1 MIKIVIDD
9 QWSQPPT
16 RADAW
21 SSGSFMHSWDIFAPF
36 DYVNP
41 VKKWLGF
48 SYNKRGSIRYNGSH
62 IIVPPESMFWV
73 RSQPALSLQG
83 LISLKKGLSCLWSG
97 YLVFIHDPEGRIVE
111 KVLFLQGLS
120 TTDLSGHI
128 VERRSVE
135 SKKRLLARV
144 DLDGVFENIVEN
156 FSVERYND
164 E

>member
-1 MIKIVIDD
+1 
-9 QWSQPPT
+9 
-16 RADAW
+16 
-21 SSGSFMHSWDIFAPF
+21 MHSWDVFTPH
-36 DYVNP
+36 DYFNP
-41 VKKWLGF
+41 LKKWLGF
-48 SYNKRGSIRYNGSH
+48 SYNKLGSIQYTGSH
-62 IIVPPESMFWV
+62 IVVSPESMFWV
-73 RSQPALSLQG
+73 KSQPALSLQG

-97 YLVFIHDPEGRIVE
+97 YLVFIHDTEGHIVE

-120 TTDLSGHI
+120 TVDSSGHV

-144 DLDGVFENIVEN
+144 DLDGVFENIVES